1 MGGLSLVVQ
10 WLVSVEVGGGG
21 GRSAAWFGLW
31 SVCCGTIPYVG
42 SGGSGRAVVEDG
54 GLKVEAKELFVKV
67 RPRNAK
73 SPL

>member
-1 MGGLSLVVQ
+1 VGGLSLVVQ

-21 GRSAAWFGLW
+21 GRSAVVW
-31 SVCCGTIPYVG
+31 SVVCMWYHTLCGQW
-42 SGGSGRAVVEDG
+42 GGQWGAVVEDG
-54 GLKVEAKELFVKV
+54 GLKVEARELFVKV

>member
-1 MGGLSLVVQ
+1 V
-10 WLVSVEVGGGG
+10 
-21 GRSAAWFGLW
+21 
-31 SVCCGTIPYVG
+31 GTIPYVG
-42 SGGSGRAVVEDG
+42 SGGSGRAVDEDG

>member
-1 MGGLSLVVQ
+1 V
-10 WLVSVEVGGGG
+10 
-21 GRSAAWFGLW
+21 
-31 SVCCGTIPYVG
+31 GTIPYVG